1 MTVEATDGSNDED
14 HFFVWNAEYY
24 NEFRNKHYPD
34 IIDNWKNI
42 PIQLM
47 EEENVKD
54 IDAFRAALV
63 KIFQGTCWI
72 RDIYRVYER
81 TMVIG

>member
-1 MTVEATDGSNDED
+1 
-14 HFFVWNAEYY
+14 
-24 NEFRNKHYPD
+24 
-34 IIDNWKNI
+34 
-42 PIQLM
+42 M
-47 EEENVKD
+47 EEEDVKD